1 MSLNLADIVEMSAAA
16 APDSEAIVFEDTR
29 MTYRQ
34 LADAVRRVAWALRA
48 RGIGP
53 GDKVALLLANTPHF
67 PILLYGILYTG
78 ATAVPMNVLLQ
89 WREILYQIDDAD
101 VKLLFAHAPF
111 AGQAAR
117 AFRAAPK
124 CQHLVVVEE
133 GLTPSVP
140 EEGESFLRM
149 LAGSRPEFE
158 PHRTGPDDTAEIL
171 FTSAYGGKPLGTEL
185 THYNLFQNTLICQ
198 AFVQKYRHE
207 DVCLC
212 VLPLFHSFG
221 QTGMLNAPL
230 LGTSKIVLQP
240 RFEPHKVFDIIARE
254 RVTLFGMVP
263 SMAWFMVNYKQ
274 DKAFDL
280 SSIRAINV
288 GGAAL
293 SRDLYDAFLKRF
305 GIPLLEGYGLTET
318 SPVVSY
324 NVDAATNRPG
334 SVGKPIF
341 QCEVRIRREDG
352 SFAGPDEAGEI
363 LVRGHNVMKGY
374 YKKPEE
380 TGKALHGGWMH
391 TGDLGRLDADGYL
404 YITGLK
410 KDLIIRAGMNIYP
423 REIEEVLLRHPDI
436 VEAAVVGVPEKTR
449 GEEVCAFL
457 RSLSPTPP
465 DEKALRAFCY
475 EHLAPFKCPRH
486 FVYKDVLPRLVSGKI
501 DKIALRQALD
511 APPGL

>member
-1 MSLNLADIVEMSAAA
+1 MSLNLADIVEMGAAA
-16 APDSEAIVFEDTR
+16 APDSEAIIFEDMR

-34 LADAVRRVAWALRA
+34 LADAVRRVARALRA

-53 GDKVALLLANTPHF
+53 GDKVAVLLANTPHF
-67 PILLYGILYTG
+67 PIILYGILYTG
-78 ATAVPMNVLLQ
+78 ATAVPINVLLQ

-117 AFRAAPK
+117 AFQAAPK
-124 CQHLVVVEE
+124 CRHLIVVEE
-133 GLTPSVP
+133 GITPSVP

-158 PHRTGPDDTAEIL
+158 PHRTSPDDTAEIL

-185 THYNLFQNTLICQ
+185 THYNLFQNALICQ
-198 AFVQKYRHE
+198 AFVQQYRHE

-254 RVTLFGMVP
+254 RVTLFGLVP
-263 SMAWFMVNYKQ
+263 SMARFMVNYKQ
-274 DKAFDL
+274 DNTFDL

-293 SRDLYDAFLKRF
+293 PRELYDAFLERF
-305 GIPLLEGYGLTET
+305 GLPLLEGYGLTET

-324 NVDAATNRPG
+324 NVDASVNRPG

-341 QCEVRIRREDG
+341 QCAVRILREDG
-352 SFAGPDEAGEI
+352 ALAGSGESGEI
-363 LVRGHNVMKGY
+363 LVQGHNVMKGY

-380 TGKALHGGWMH
+380 TGKALRDGWMH
-391 TGDLGRLDADGYL
+391 TGDLGCLDEDGYL

-410 KDLIIRAGMNIYP
+410 KDLIIRAGMNVYP

-436 VEAAVVGVPEKTR
+436 QEAAVVGIPEKIR

-457 RSLSPTPP
+457 RSASAPPP
-465 DEKALRAFCY
+465 DEKALRAFCF

-486 FVYKDVLPRLVSGKI
+486 FIYKDVLPRLSSGKI
-501 DKIALRQALD
+501 DKIALRQES
-511 APPGL
+511 GLLPAS

>member
-1 MSLNLADIVEMSAAA
+1 MSLNLADILEMGAANT
-16 APDSEAIVFEDTR
+16 PDAEAIVYENTR

-34 LADAVRRVAWALRA
+34 LAGAARRVAWALRE

-67 PILLYGILYTG
+67 PIILYGILYAG

-101 VKLLFAHAPF
+101 AKALFVFAPF
-111 AGQAAR
+111 AEQATQ
-117 AFRAAPK
+117 AFKVAAK
-124 CQHLVVVEE
+124 CHYLVVVEE
-133 GLTPSVP
+133 GITPGMP
-140 EEGESFLRM
+140 IAGESFVRM
-149 LAGSRPEFE
+149 MAASRPEFD
-158 PHRTGPDDTAEIL
+158 PYRTRPDDTAEIL
-171 FTSAYGGKPLGTEL
+171 FTSAYGGNPLGTEL
-185 THYNLFQNTLICQ
+185 SHYNLFQNALICQ
-198 AFVQKYRHE
+198 AFVQKYRPE

-230 LGTSKIVLQP
+230 LGGSKVVMQS
-240 RFEPHKVFDIIARE
+240 RFETHKVFDTIARE
-254 RVTLFGMVP
+254 RVTLLGLVP
-263 SMAWFMVNYKQ
+263 SMAHFMVTYKREES
-274 DKAFDL
+274 FDL

-293 SRDLYDAFLKRF
+293 SREIYDAFLERF
-305 GIPLLEGYGLTET
+305 GLPLLEGYGLTET

-324 NVDAATNRPG
+324 NVDTKMNRPG

-341 QCEVRIRREDG
+341 QCQVRIRRDDG
-352 SFAGPDEAGEI
+352 AFAAPGESGEI
-363 LVRGHNVMKGY
+363 VVRGHNVMKGY
-374 YKKPEE
+374 YRKPEE
-380 TGKALHGGWMH
+380 TARALRDGWMH
-391 TGDLGRLDADGYL
+391 TGDLGRFDTDGYL

-436 VEAAVVGVPEKTR
+436 HEVAVVGIPEKVR
-449 GEEVCAFL
+449 GEEVCAYL
-457 RSLSPTPP
+457 TSTSPARP
-465 DEKALRAFCY
+465 DEKALRAFCL

-486 FVYKDVLPRLVSGKI
+486 FVYRDVLPRLSSGKI
-501 DKIALRQALD
+501 NKTVLKQESDV
-511 APPGL
+511 